1 MPIMD
6 SKFPLLDEPVKRV
19 NHNLQLDNTEID
31 DDHDDYSSNED
42 EFDDEAPIWIKLYE
56 KFVNSLFI
64 LKEKYLLP
72 CLPQFC
78 SEIGN

>member
-6 SKFPLLDEPVKRV
+6 SKSPLLDEPVKRV

-31 DDHDDYSSNED
+31 DDYDDYSSYED
-42 EFDDEAPIWIKLYE
+42 EFDDEVPIWIKLYE

-64 LKEKYLLP
+64 
-72 CLPQFC
+72 
-78 SEIGN
+78 

>member
-31 DDHDDYSSNED
+31 DDNDDSSNED
-42 EFDDEAPIWIKLYE
+42 EFDDEVPI
-56 KFVNSLFI
+56 
-64 LKEKYLLP
+64 
-72 CLPQFC
+72 
-78 SEIGN
+78 

>member
-31 DDHDDYSSNED
+31 DDNDDYSSNED
-42 EFDDEAPIWIKLYE
+42 EFDDEVLI
-56 KFVNSLFI
+56 
-64 LKEKYLLP
+64 
-72 CLPQFC
+72 
-78 SEIGN
+78 

>member
-6 SKFPLLDEPVKRV
+6 SKSPLLDEPVKRV

-31 DDHDDYSSNED
+31 DDYDDYSSYED
-42 EFDDEAPIWIKLYE
+42 KFDDEVPIWIKLYE

-64 LKEKYLLP
+64 
-72 CLPQFC
+72 
-78 SEIGN
+78 

>member
-1 MPIMD
+1 MD

-42 EFDDEAPIWIKLYE
+42 EFDDEAPI
-56 KFVNSLFI
+56 
-64 LKEKYLLP
+64 
-72 CLPQFC
+72 
-78 SEIGN
+78 